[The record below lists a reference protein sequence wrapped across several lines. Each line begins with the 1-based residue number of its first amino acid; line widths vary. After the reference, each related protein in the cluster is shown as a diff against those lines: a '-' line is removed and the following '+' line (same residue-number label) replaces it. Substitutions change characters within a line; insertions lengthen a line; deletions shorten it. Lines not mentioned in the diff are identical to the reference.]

1 LKKTLIIFF
10 YLIKDL
16 QKMNCKM
23 KINLVLS
30 LIMLISFSEI
40 SSQNLTRKQYIT
52 KYSSLA
58 VKQMRQYKIPASI
71 TLAQGILE
79 SNNGNSKLALKANN
93 HFGIKCHGWEGKK
106 IFEDDDKKNECF
118 RKYKSPLESFKDHSL
133 FLNKY
138 SRYAFLFDYKITDY
152 KSWARGLKKAGY
164 ATNKKY
170 PELLIKIIEDN
181 KLNIYDDKD
190 VEIEFISRIRNIYM
204 HPNRIKYVKS
214 ENQDTYMTIA
224 KNLKIK
230 LWQLQKY
237 NDSKETNILAE
248 GTIVF
253 IQPKRKKGKVKI
265 HTYNKNESLISI
277 SQFYGVKLKC
287 LKKRNDLILKKGL
300 NNGDKL
306 RLR

>member
-1 LKKTLIIFF
+1 
-10 YLIKDL
+10 
-16 QKMNCKM
+16 MNYKI
-23 KINLVLS
+23 KINLVVS
-30 LIMLISFSEI
+30 FIMLISFSEI
-40 SSQNLTRKQYIT
+40 FSQNLTRKQYIT
-52 KYSSLA
+52 KYSALA

-79 SNNGNSKLALKANN
+79 SNNGNSKLAVKANN

-181 KLNIYDDKD
+181 KLNIFDDKD
-190 VEIEFISRIRNIYM
+190 VEIEFISEIRNIYM

-214 ENQDTYMTIA
+214 ENQDTYITIA

-253 IQPKRKKGKVKI
+253 IQPKRKKGKVKV

-277 SQFYGVKLKC
+277 SQFYGVKLKS

>member
-1 LKKTLIIFF
+1 
-10 YLIKDL
+10 
-16 QKMNCKM
+16 MNYKI

-30 LIMLISFSEI
+30 FIMLISFSEI
-40 SSQNLTRKQYIT
+40 FSQNLTRKQYIT
-52 KYSSLA
+52 KYSALA

-79 SNNGNSKLALKANN
+79 SNNGNSKLAVKANN

-190 VEIEFISRIRNIYM
+190 VEIEFISEIRNIYM

-214 ENQDTYMTIA
+214 ENQDTYITIA
-224 KNLKIK
+224 KDLNLK

-237 NDSKETNILAE
+237 NDSNETNILAE

-277 SQFYGVKLKC
+277 SQFYGVKLKS

>member
-1 LKKTLIIFF
+1 MNYKK
-10 YLIKDL
+10 
-16 QKMNCKM
+16 

-30 LIMLISFSEI
+30 FIMLISLNKI

-52 KYSSLA
+52 KYSALA
-58 VKQMRQYKIPASI
+58 IKQMRQYKIPASI

-79 SNNGNSKLALKANN
+79 SNNGNSKLAVKANN

-118 RKYKSPLESFKDHSL
+118 RKYKSPLESFKDHSI

-138 SRYAFLFDYKITDY
+138 SRYAFLFDFKITDY

-190 VEIEFISRIRNIYM
+190 VEIEFISEIRNIYM

-237 NDSKETNILAE
+237 NDSKETNILAK

-253 IQPKRKKGKVKI
+253 IQPKRKNGKVKV

-277 SQFYGVKLKC
+277 SQFYGVKLKS

>member
-1 LKKTLIIFF
+1 
-10 YLIKDL
+10 
-16 QKMNCKM
+16 MNYKI
-23 KINLVLS
+23 KINLVVS
-30 LIMLISFSEI
+30 FIMLISFSEI
-40 SSQNLTRKQYIT
+40 FSQNLTRKQYIT
-52 KYSSLA
+52 KYSALA

-79 SNNGNSKLALKANN
+79 SNNGNSKLAVKANN

-170 PELLIKIIEDN
+170 PELLINIIEDN
-181 KLNIYDDKD
+181 KLNIYDNKD
-190 VEIEFISRIRNIYM
+190 VEIEFISEIRNIYM

-214 ENQDTYMTIA
+214 ENQDTYITIA
-224 KNLKIK
+224 KDLNLK
-230 LWQLQKY
+230 LRQLQKY
-237 NDSKETNILAE
+237 NDSNETNILAE

-253 IQPKRKKGKVKI
+253 IQPKRKKGKVKV
-265 HTYNKNESLISI
+265 HTYYKNESLISI
-277 SQFYGVKLKC
+277 SQFYGVKLKS

>member
-1 LKKTLIIFF
+1 MNYKKKF
-10 YLIKDL
+10 
-16 QKMNCKM
+16 
-23 KINLVLS
+23 NLVLS
-30 LIMLISFSEI
+30 FIMLISFNKI
-40 SSQNLTRKQYIT
+40 YSQNLTRKQYIT
-52 KYSSLA
+52 KYSALA
-58 VKQMRQYKIPASI
+58 IKQMRQYKIPASI

-79 SNNGNSKLALKANN
+79 SNNGNSKLAVKANN

-118 RKYKSPLESFKDHSL
+118 RKYNSPLESFKDHSI

-138 SRYAFLFDYKITDY
+138 SRYAFLFNYKITDY

-190 VEIEFISRIRNIYM
+190 VEIKFISRIRNIYM

-237 NDSKETNILAE
+237 NDSKETNVLAE

-253 IQPKRKKGKVKI
+253 IQPKRKKGKVKV

-277 SQFYGVKLKC
+277 SQFYGVKLKS
-287 LKKRNDLILKKGL
+287 LKKRNDFILKKGL

>member
-1 LKKTLIIFF
+1 
-10 YLIKDL
+10 
-16 QKMNCKM
+16 MNYKI

-30 LIMLISFSEI
+30 FIMLISFSEI
-40 SSQNLTRKQYIT
+40 FSQNLTRKQYIT
-52 KYSSLA
+52 KYSALA

-79 SNNGNSKLALKANN
+79 SNNGNSKLAVKANN

-181 KLNIYDDKD
+181 KLNIFDDKD
-190 VEIEFISRIRNIYM
+190 VEIEFISEIRNIYM

-224 KNLKIK
+224 KDLNLK
-230 LWQLQKY
+230 LRQLQKY

-277 SQFYGVKLKC
+277 SQFYGVKLKS

>member
-1 LKKTLIIFF
+1 
-10 YLIKDL
+10 
-16 QKMNCKM
+16 MNYKI

-30 LIMLISFSEI
+30 FIMLISFSEI
-40 SSQNLTRKQYIT
+40 FSQNLTRKQYIT
-52 KYSSLA
+52 KYSALA

-79 SNNGNSKLALKANN
+79 SNNGNSKLAVKANN

-170 PELLIKIIEDN
+170 PELLINIIEDN
-181 KLNIYDDKD
+181 KLNVFDDKD
-190 VEIEFISRIRNIYM
+190 VEIEFISEIRNIYM
-204 HPNRIKYVKS
+204 HPNRIKYVKVK
-214 ENQDTYMTIA
+214 NQDTYMTIA
-224 KNLKIK
+224 KDLNLK

-277 SQFYGVKLKC
+277 SQFYGVKLKS

>member
-1 LKKTLIIFF
+1 
-10 YLIKDL
+10 
-16 QKMNCKM
+16 MNYKI
-23 KINLVLS
+23 KINLVVS
-30 LIMLISFSEI
+30 FIMLISFSEI
-40 SSQNLTRKQYIT
+40 FSQNLTRKQYIT
-52 KYSSLA
+52 KYSALA

-79 SNNGNSKLALKANN
+79 SNNGNSKLAVKANN

-181 KLNIYDDKD
+181 KLNIFDDKD
-190 VEIEFISRIRNIYM
+190 VEIEFISEIRNIYM

-214 ENQDTYMTIA
+214 ENQDTYITIA
-224 KNLKIK
+224 KDLNLK
-230 LWQLQKY
+230 LRQLQKY
-237 NDSKETNILAE
+237 NDSNETNILAE

-253 IQPKRKKGKVKI
+253 IQPKRKKGKVKV
-265 HTYNKNESLISI
+265 HTYYKNESLMSI
-277 SQFYGVKLKC
+277 SQFYGVKLKS

>member
-1 LKKTLIIFF
+1 MNYK
-10 YLIKDL
+10 IKI
-16 QKMNCKM
+16 K
-23 KINLVLS
+23 LVVS
-30 LIMLISFSEI
+30 FIMLISFSEI
-40 SSQNLTRKQYIT
+40 FSQNLTRKQYIT
-52 KYSSLA
+52 KYSALA

-79 SNNGNSKLALKANN
+79 SNNGNSKLAVKANN

-181 KLNIYDDKD
+181 KLNVFDDKD
-190 VEIEFISRIRNIYM
+190 VEIEFISEIRDIYM

-214 ENQDTYMTIA
+214 ENQDTYITIA
-224 KNLKIK
+224 KNLKMK

-248 GTIVF
+248 GTIIF
-253 IQPKRKKGKVKI
+253 IQPKRKKGKVKV

-277 SQFYGVKLKC
+277 SQFYGVKLKS

>member
-1 LKKTLIIFF
+1 
-10 YLIKDL
+10 
-16 QKMNCKM
+16 MNYK

-30 LIMLISFSEI
+30 FIMLISLNKI

-52 KYSSLA
+52 KYSALA
-58 VKQMRQYKIPASI
+58 IKQMRQYKIPASI

-79 SNNGNSKLALKANN
+79 SNNGNSKLAVKANN

-118 RKYKSPLESFKDHSL
+118 RKYKSPLESFKDHSI

-138 SRYAFLFDYKITDY
+138 SRYAFLFDFKITDY

-190 VEIEFISRIRNIYM
+190 VEIEFISEIRNIYM

-214 ENQDTYMTIA
+214 ENQDTYITIA

-230 LWQLQKY
+230 LWKLQKY
-237 NDSKETNILAE
+237 NDSFETNILAE

-253 IQPKRKKGKVKI
+253 IQPKRKKGKVKV

-277 SQFYGVKLKC
+277 SQFYGVKLKS

>member
-1 LKKTLIIFF
+1 
-10 YLIKDL
+10 
-16 QKMNCKM
+16 MNYKI
-23 KINLVLS
+23 KINLVVS
-30 LIMLISFSEI
+30 FIMLISFSEI
-40 SSQNLTRKQYIT
+40 FSQNLTRKQYIT
-52 KYSSLA
+52 KYSALA

-79 SNNGNSKLALKANN
+79 SNNGNSKLAVKANN

-181 KLNIYDDKD
+181 KLNIFDDKD
-190 VEIEFISRIRNIYM
+190 VEIEFISEIRNIYM

-214 ENQDTYMTIA
+214 ENQDTYITIA
-224 KNLKIK
+224 KDLNLK
-230 LWQLQKY
+230 LRQLQKY

-253 IQPKRKKGKVKI
+253 IQPKRKKGKVKV
-265 HTYNKNESLISI
+265 HTYYKNESLISI
-277 SQFYGVKLKC
+277 SQFYGVKLKS